1 MNGTS
6 KPPQISL
13 ILRLLGGGYLLYLA
27 WSLLGTANGN
37 TVYILAAVF
46 FALVGAVL
54 LLHTLLKISRGEYI
68 SAPPPPEDG
77 ESENNEED
85 FHEES

>member
-37 TVYILAAVF
+37 TLYILAAVF

-54 LLHTLLKISRGEYI
+54 LLHTLLKISRGEYTT
-68 SAPPPPEDG
+68 AQPPEGDG
-77 ESENNEED
+77 ESENNEENL
-85 FHEES
+85 HEES

>member
-37 TVYILAAVF
+37 TVYILMAAF

-54 LLHTLLKISRGEYI
+54 VLHTLLKISRGEYTGPT
-68 SAPPPPEDG
+68 PPVDG
-77 ESENNEED
+77 ESEKNEE
-85 FHEES
+85 ESHDE

>member
-1 MNGTS
+1 MKGTGNPS
-6 KPPQISL
+6 QISL

-37 TVYILAAVF
+37 TVYILMAVF

-54 LLHTLLKISRGEYI
+54 VLHTLLKISRGEYTGPT
-68 SAPPPPEDG
+68 PPADG
-77 ESENNEED
+77 ESELNED
-85 FHEES
+85 ESHDE

>member
-37 TVYILAAVF
+37 TVYILMAAF

-54 LLHTLLKISRGEYI
+54 VLHTLLKISRGEYT
-68 SAPPPPEDG
+68 AAQPPKEDG
-77 ESENNEED
+77 KSEVNEED